1 MNNKHEL
8 KGKYL
13 CGAVKYKLS
22 EKPLF
27 TQAYHCKDCKVLTWF
42 FLCY

>member
-1 MNNKHEL
+1 MSNKVEL
-8 KGKYL
+8 KGKCL

-27 TQAYHCKDCKVLTWF
+27 TEWASESFKEMVKKSYN
-42 FLCY
+42 

>member
-22 EKPLF
+22 EKPLC